1 VAYSQLRAAMFD
13 HSGEHVQGPLQTL
26 RYESRKNFSLIVLS
40 GTGSELYLVLDC
52 LVEKAEAVK
61 AASEVLRSLAN
72 RHDALFF

>member
-1 VAYSQLRAAMFD
+1 MFD

>member
-1 VAYSQLRAAMFD
+1 MAYSQLRAAMFD

-26 RYESRKNFSLIVLS
+26 RYEARKKFSLLALS

-52 LVEKAEAVK
+52 FVEKAEAVK
-61 AASEVLRSLAN
+61 AASEVLRSLVN